1 MKTLAERFPRP
12 DLVKRINLMANTVGG
27 AAELISLEPNA
38 MIEASRRVTGLS
50 DFGERIDGDWRGR
63 LEGLVASLDAEA
75 DLNVMGRLQVRQ
87 EILRCLQSRLYLT
100 KKITD
105 QPEIVN
111 EGIIEPLIITG
122 TGRSGTSITL
132 ELLSQDADALA
143 PIAWKAFHPTDDL
156 GDKETLLRLT
166 ECEQDL
172 WMDVCPQMAAIH
184 ELRSDIPD
192 ECIGVQKPSFGGML
206 WWVLHDVQTF
216 PMDPEAAMKYQ
227 KVVMQLMQYEHRKKH
242 ASKNAPHWVL
252 KTPTYLP
259 MLDLVFSMYPDAWII
274 LNHRDPLKTVPSG
287 MSTFAATRYMRSD
300 REGSEQLLELAGNAR
315 NDMMMDVYRRREA
328 GELPE
333 RFIDLHFSDLMS
345 DPVKALEGV
354 YRQSGKHFSQ
364 DYRHAIT
371 EYLAQKP
378 KGKHGKHRY
387 LPEDWGMN
395 TETLETQAEA
405 YMQSYQVE
413 KES

>member
-12 DLVKRINLMANTVGG
+12 DLVKRINLMAGTVGG
-27 AAELISLEPNA
+27 AAELISLEPNE
-38 MIEASRRVTGLS
+38 MIEASIRITGLS

-63 LEGLVASLDAEA
+63 LEGLVASLEAEA

-105 QPEIVN
+105 QPEILN
-111 EGIIEPLIITG
+111 EEILEPLIITG
-122 TGRSGTSITL
+122 TGRSGTTITL
-132 ELLSQDADALA
+132 ELLGQDTDSLA
-143 PIAWKAFHPTDDL
+143 PIAWRAFHPTDDL
-156 GDKETLLRLT
+156 GDEETLLQLT

-172 WMDVCPQMAAIH
+172 WLDVCPQLVAIH
-184 ELRSDIPD
+184 ELRADIPD

-227 KVVMQLMQYEHRKKH
+227 KVIMQVMQFEHRKKNPD
-242 ASKNAPHWVL
+242 KKVPHWVL

-259 MLDLVFSMYPDAWII
+259 MLDLVFSIYPDAWII

-287 MSTFAATRYMRSD
+287 LSTLAVSRYMRSD
-300 REGSEQLLELAGNAR
+300 RENLEQLRDLTGNAR
-315 NDMMMDVYRRREA
+315 NDMMMDIHRRRLA

-345 DPVKALEGV
+345 DPVKALESV
-354 YRQSGKHFSQ
+354 YRISGKKFTQ
-364 DYRHAIT
+364 EYQQTIKN
-371 EYLAQKP
+371 YLAQKP
-378 KGKHGKHRY
+378 KGKHGKHSYR
-387 LPEDWGMN
+387 PEDLGMD
-395 TETLETQAEA
+395 TETLKKEA
-405 YMQSYQVE
+405 KSYIESYQV
-413 KES
+413 KIES